1 MKKHLSR
8 RDFLKLAGVLPLS
21 VAAPGL
27 LEMASRAQPL
37 QSTQQNVIVVVY
49 DAFSAYHLSFLG
61 YGRETTPHLAKF
73 AKRAV
78 IYRQHHAGGNF
89 TTPGIGL
96 LTISITLFTKQNKGA
111 P

>member
-8 RDFLKLAGVLPLS
+8 QDFLKLAGVLPLS

-37 QSTQQNVIVVVY
+37 QSTQQNVIVVIY

-73 AKRAV
+73 ANAQLYTV
-78 IYRQHHAGGNF
+78 S
-89 TTPGIGL
+89 TTLGEISL
-96 LTISITLFTKQNKGA
+96 LLELDF
-111 P
+111 